1 MAFISM
7 IRDGEAEGPPADMY
21 AADRAALGYVA
32 NYTRAFAH
40 RPAVFEGWRRLNTSI
55 RDGMDRRRYEL
66 ATLAAAR
73 RLRSSYC
80 SLAHGKVLID
90 RFMEPEALQEMIA
103 DPRPDGLDP
112 VDVAVMDLA
121 DKVAGDA
128 TAITQADI
136 DRLRDLGLSDAD
148 VFDVVAAASARCFF
162 STTLDALGVQPDAS
176 YAGLEPE
183 LRDALTVGRPIG
195 EE

>member
-1 MAFISM
+1 MF
-7 IRDGEAEGPPADMY
+7 RDGEAEGPAAVMY
-21 AADRAALGYVA
+21 EADRAALGYVA

-40 RPAVFEGWRRLNTSI
+40 RPAVFEGWRQLNTSI
-55 RDGMDRRRYEL
+55 RNGMDRRRYEL

-80 SLAHGKVLID
+80 SLAHGKVLVD
-90 RFMEPEALQEMIA
+90 RFMEPEALREMIA
-103 DPRPDGLDP
+103 DPRPADLDP

-148 VFDVVAAASARCFF
+148 VVDVVVAAAARCFF
-162 STTLDALGVQPDAS
+162 STTLDALGVQPDAAF
-176 YAGLEPE
+176 AGLEPE

-195 EE
+195 EA